1 MSEYSREKIKLR
13 MLKRIAMIW
22 DISDIEH
29 VDPVVRLLIEAMAE
43 EIFILAG
50 EISNLD
56 DRLLSKLSVSMT
68 PVPYLT
74 ARPAHAILSAYPTDA
89 TVTIDRDTF
98 FEYKESR
105 LLRRYNLSSICFTP
119 IVPFELVK
127 AKIRFVNVE
136 DRLYKYSE
144 GCRKSIAGYVQEH
157 DEKLN
162 NIVWL
167 GIEVSPEIASLKS
180 FSFYFD
186 FLNVEGK
193 RQYLQSLPYT
203 QWSVSGKEVP
213 FEQGLGGANTS
224 GKPSYCKEQTEIVL
238 SDLHTIYDSHY
249 VTLKDVS
256 VDARENYPKDWER
269 FYQEDVLAQFTEPLL
284 WIKITFPPSVPGDIL
299 DHLRIGINLFPVAN
313 MSKRTTVQQMTDVS
327 MFMPLDT
334 GRNECFIEVESV
346 TDSSGKVYDLLSSG
360 DYQES
365 DKKRGTYSLRQGGV
379 EQYSKTNDAKSA
391 ILRLA
396 DIIRDRNMFSNSK
409 AEAEFQ
415 QMVNDILASTDKI
428 SNAIEALEKT
438 TEVKSYIIVDKGAPG
453 ESLIADYWVTNGD
466 VINNF
471 KPTVSLTPEHHYS
484 AALEENIYFLT
495 AVQGGASPP
504 SIERI
509 KDVHRYMLTTY
520 DRIFTKHD
528 ILNYCRAEYGQ
539 YIKDIEIKSG
549 AAIGRR
555 PCQGLIK
562 TIDIHIVIVGTR
574 ILGLSNEDF
583 KSELQCKLE
592 KRSPE
597 SFNYRIFINA

>member
-13 MLKRIAMIW
+13 MLKRIAMLW

-43 EIFILAG
+43 EIFTLAG
-50 EISNLD
+50 EIGNLD
-56 DRLLSKLSVSMT
+56 DRLLSKLSASMT

-74 ARPAHAILSAYPTDA
+74 ARPAHAILSAVPTDA
-89 TVTIDRDTF
+89 TVTIDRGTL

-127 AKIRFVNVE
+127 AKIRFINVE
-136 DRLYKYSE
+136 DRLYKYNE
-144 GCRKSIAGYVQEH
+144 GCRKHIIGYAQEH
-157 DEKLN
+157 DERLN
-162 NIVWL
+162 NNVWL
-167 GIEVSPEIASLKS
+167 GMEVAPEITSLKH

-193 RQYLQSLPYT
+193 RQYMQSLPYT
-203 QWSVSGKEVP
+203 QWIISGKEVE
-213 FEQGLGGANTS
+213 FEQGLERTNIAAKS
-224 GKPSYCKEQTEIVL
+224 EYRKEQTEIIL
-238 SDLHTIYDSHY
+238 SDLYDIYDIHY
-249 VTLKDVS
+249 VTLKDIDVS
-256 VDARENYPKDWER
+256 ARENYPKDWDDC
-269 FYQEDVLAQFTEPLL
+269 YPADVLSQFVTPLL
-284 WIKITFPPSVPGDIL
+284 WIKITFPPSVPGEIL

-313 MSKRTTVQQMTDVS
+313 MSRRTTVQKMTDVS

-346 TDSSGKVYDLLSSG
+346 ADSSGKVYDLLSSG
-360 DYQES
+360 DYQEM
-365 DKKRGTYSLRQGGV
+365 DKERGTYSLRQGGV
-379 EQYSKTNDAKSA
+379 EQYSNTNDAKSA

-415 QMVNDILASTDKI
+415 QTVNDILASTNKI
-428 SNAIEALEKT
+428 SNAMEALEKT
-438 TEVKSYIIVDKGAPG
+438 AEVKSYIIVERGIPG
-453 ESLIADYWVTNGD
+453 ESLMADYWVTNGD

-471 KPTVSLTPEHHYS
+471 KPTVALTPEHHYS

-495 AVQGGASPP
+495 AVQGGASMP
-504 SIERI
+504 SIERV
-509 KDVHRYMLTTY
+509 KDVHRFMLTTY

-539 YIKDIEIKSG
+539 YIKDIEIKPG
-549 AAIGRR
+549 VAIGRK
-555 PCQGLIK
+555 PCQGLVK
-562 TIDIHIVIVGTR
+562 TIDIYLAMITTSVS
-574 ILGLSNEDF
+574 GLSDEDF

-597 SFNYRIFINA
+597 SFNYRIFVNK

>member
-13 MLKRIAMIW
+13 MLKRIAMLW

-50 EISNLD
+50 EIGNLD
-56 DRLLSKLSVSMT
+56 DRLLSKLSASMT

-74 ARPAHAILSAYPTDA
+74 ARPAHAILSAMPTDA
-89 TVTIDRDTF
+89 TVTIDRDTL

-127 AKIRFVNVE
+127 AKIRFVSVE
-136 DRLYKYSE
+136 DILYKYSE
-144 GCRKSIAGYVQEH
+144 GCRKSIVGYAQEH
-157 DEKLN
+157 DEGLN
-162 NIVWL
+162 SNVWL
-167 GIEVSPEIASLKS
+167 GIEISPEITSLKS
-180 FSFYFD
+180 LSLYFD

-193 RQYLQSLPYT
+193 RQYMQSLPHT
-203 QWSVSGKEVP
+203 QWTISGEDVK
-213 FEQGLGGANTS
+213 FEQGLERTDITA
-224 GKPSYCKEQTEIVL
+224 KPEYGKEQTEIIL
-238 SDLHTIYDSHY
+238 SDLYDIYDIHY
-249 VTLKDVS
+249 VTLKDIDVS
-256 VDARENYPKDWER
+256 ARENYPKDWNN
-269 FYQEDVLAQFTEPLL
+269 YYPADVLSQFIDPLL
-284 WIKITFPPSVPGDIL
+284 WVKITFPPSVPGEIL
-299 DHLRIGINLFPVAN
+299 DHLRVGINLFPVAN
-313 MSKRTTVQQMTDVS
+313 MSRRTTVQKMTDVS

-334 GRNECFIEVESV
+334 GRNECFVEIESV
-346 TDSSGKVYDLLSSG
+346 RDSSGKVYDLLSSD
-360 DYQES
+360 DYQKVNKE
-365 DKKRGTYSLRQGGV
+365 KGTYSLRRGGV
-379 EQYSKTNDAKSA
+379 EQYSNTNDAKSA

-409 AEAEFQ
+409 AEAEFH

-428 SNAIEALEKT
+428 SNVIEALEKT
-438 TEVKSYIIVDKGAPG
+438 TEVKSYIIVDKGISG

-495 AVQGGASPP
+495 PVQGGGSTP

-509 KDVHRYMLTTY
+509 KDVHRYMLTTH

-528 ILNYCRAEYGQ
+528 ILNYCRAEYGP
-539 YIKDIEIKSG
+539 YIKDIEIKPG
-549 AAIGRR
+549 VAIGRK
-555 PCQGLIK
+555 PCQGLVK
-562 TIDIHIVIVGTR
+562 TIDIYLAMITTSVS
-574 ILGLSNEDF
+574 GLSDEDF

-597 SFNYRIFINA
+597 NFNYRIFINK